1 MSLHLIHTML
11 IDNHKRYELFGDY
24 SLSVQRV
31 KKVLEYT
38 LDGDVWKVTN
48 TEVDISK
55 FLEAAKDAAA
65 SIFGRPTNEL
75 HHIIKHLESLR

>member
-38 LDGDVWKVTN
+38 RW
-48 TEVDISK
+48 
-55 FLEAAKDAAA
+55 
-65 SIFGRPTNEL
+65 RC
-75 HHIIKHLESLR
+75 LESH